1 MKIKD
6 GILVKVEEKDIKG
19 GHLTIPPKVKGIGPK
34 ACAGLRLLRT
44 VSIPKSVVVIFESAF
59 EGSNLKE
66 VELTNYVTIK
76 DRAFADCRELKKFK
90 ADKITSIPKYCF
102 VDCKSLEEV
111 NLGEGLA
118 EIGKGAFRTC
128 HSLKEIA
135 LPDTVEVVEDF
146 AFCGCYQL
154 EHIKFSE
161 SLQGIGDYAFAEC
174 RLSKNEWKNHQ
185 VEWETIKLPEYV
197 TYIGDGAFAN
207 NFASF
212 VIPKYCSFIGRDAFE
227 RGGNKGKGE
236 SNRINK
242 IEFNENGTSTISME
256 HGEDVWVDEINPQ
269 TIPVISK
276 HPKLKEQ
283 LLKDMKDPKLARV
296 YAHLNFWL
304 TEKQFEDFYANKNMK
319 FFKQISDNFYLGND
333 DIFTLL
339 YNLGAFSKPVE
350 TTSTTK
356 SGKEVTKK
364 IDYAQKVCGLFVD
377 DERLLKLFSQNGI
390 HNSTMV
396 WHFEE
401 MGFKGFNKEFTEFF
415 LDKANLT
422 ELLEEEKQNPGFI
435 ARCFN
440 EFEQFQA
447 QNTSNKG
454 SQRQLKPTVGK
465 LKAYFAREKLAG
477 VPEEQREL
485 VIKVEQYLP
494 LKKSIKRALKIDAE
508 RKRKKTPDHLIEG
521 GVDQRKIM
529 SHINEKSE
537 EIKGLAVSTLRDLKE
552 IADNEFTFEYL
563 SKSDPANFILGKLCN
578 CCAHLEG
585 AGYGIMHASI
595 VSPHVQNLV
604 IRDKDGIIVAK
615 STLYINPR
623 RGYGVF
629 NNVEV
634 SEKYVKDGHNSD
646 GYSLKQ
652 IFKTYD
658 AAVETFAEKYNAEHP
673 KKPIKIITV
682 GMKNNDLIDEI
693 RGYDY
698 PIAEGREK
706 KRAISYSRYGRY
718 GHRYKGDSGDTQ
730 RIMWEMGVEDEQSLN

>member
-1 MKIKD
+1 M
-6 GILVKVEEKDIKG
+6 
-19 GHLTIPPKVKGIGPK
+19 
-34 ACAGLRLLRT
+34 
-44 VSIPKSVVVIFESAF
+44 
-59 EGSNLKE
+59 
-66 VELTNYVTIK
+66 
-76 DRAFADCRELKKFK
+76 
-90 ADKITSIPKYCF
+90 
-102 VDCKSLEEV
+102 
-111 NLGEGLA
+111 
-118 EIGKGAFRTC
+118 
-128 HSLKEIA
+128 
-135 LPDTVEVVEDF
+135 PDTVEVIGDSSF
-146 AFCGCYQL
+146 DDCMDL
-154 EHIKFSE
+154 KHIEFSE
-161 SLQGIGDYAFAEC
+161 SLQEISDYAFAGC
-174 RLSKNEWKNHQ
+174 DLSKDEYKDGKF
-185 VEWETIKLPEYV
+185 VYETITLPEYV
-197 TYIGDGAFAN
+197 TYIGKGAFAAGFGVSN
-207 NFASF
+207 RASF
-212 VIPKYCSFIGRDAFE
+212 VIPKHCSFIGEDAFD
-227 RGGNKGKGE
+227 RGHGKPYK
-236 SNRINK
+236 INK
-242 IEFNENGTSTISME
+242 IEFNEDGTSTISME
-256 HGEDVWVDEINPQ
+256 YSEDVCKDEINPQ
-269 TIPVISK
+269 VIPVINK
-276 HPKLKEQ
+276 HPELKTQ
-283 LLKDMKDPKLARV
+283 LIKDTKDPKLARV

-304 TEKQFEDFYANKNMK
+304 TEKQFEDFYVNKNMK
-319 FFKQISDNFYLGND
+319 FFKQIPND
-333 DIFTLL
+333 FFLANEDILTLL
-339 YNLGAFSKPVE
+339 YNLGAFNKPVE

-356 SGKEVTKK
+356 SGKEVTKT

-415 LDKANLT
+415 LDKTNLT
-422 ELLEEEKQNPGFI
+422 ELLEEEKQNTGFI

-440 EFEQFQA
+440 EFEQFQK

-454 SQRQLKPTVGK
+454 SQRQLKPTVAK
-465 LKAYFAREKLAG
+465 MKTYFAREKLAG

-485 VIKVEQYLP
+485 VVKVEQYLP
-494 LKKSIKRALKIDAE
+494 LKKSVKRALKIDAE

-521 GVDQRKIM
+521 GIEQRKIM
-529 SHINEKSE
+529 SHIDEKSE

-552 IADNEFTFEYL
+552 IADNGFTFEYL

-595 VSPHVQNLV
+595 VSPNVQNLV
-604 IRDKDGIIVAK
+604 IRDKNGVIVAK

-634 SEKYVKDGHNSD
+634 SEKYVKDGYNSD

-658 AAVETFAEKYNAEHP
+658 AAVETFAERYNAEHP

-682 GMKNNDLIDEI
+682 GMKNNDLIDEF
-693 RGYDY
+693 RGCSH
-698 PIAEGREK
+698 PIAEGIEK

-718 GHRYKGDSGDTQ
+718 GNRYKGDSRDTQ